1 MAEGS
6 VKAGEPGER
15 RQWIAAWIGVA
26 IVTVLAVWRLRDFPY
41 HLSWIAALRGMS
53 EVLPATLWAAVRVW
67 IFWAW
72 SAAVIAGLILRI
84 DPEID
89 LSDAILAGAGGV
101 WVLGYFLG
109 VLLGPIGLFNT
120 ASLWSLL
127 ALGTVWLWYHPPR
140 IRRAPLT
147 TGQKLAF
154 LAAGLLAVSMLPLQ
168 LASPVAPF
176 MDVLAVPSAAQRV
189 ITFGVY
195 LPFDNDPYGIWV
207 PAAQSLGLELFL
219 AMLGLGADLHV
230 GGAGALAQSQAML
243 PISVLMIFATWRLGK
258 TLFNDTAGGVAAL
271 LLFWTCLFRRAQG
284 VRGTVVDF
292 ALIGLGLALFLDP
305 SHRRTL
311 IALGAM
317 ILGAAVASY
326 SLNGGFAMIVASAG
340 VVFWMVEGGDYWLFV
355 AGVLC
360 LAGTS
365 LIAVPDIAISTG
377 RHLPYPALAVSVA
390 AGIGLI
396 FAVSARIP
404 HTSQIGE
411 RKALRILNVSVIAAF
426 IFAVLVRQ
434 SQERYSLF
442 HKVAEDLPVL
452 MLLCFAGLVAS
463 IAVSWRED
471 EAPIPYAGL
480 VAVALSLGLVGE
492 YVDMLAHTPQYQ
504 LSLLW
509 DVAIKLW
516 DYWCP
521 YFLLF
526 PAGFAV
532 ALAYDRWS
540 RPAVFFVLMTLLI
553 YPWYQIPDPVDFDSV
568 EHSITEHWAFNLHT
582 AAEGYWSGHA
592 DRRWTFGN
600 DELAVID
607 LLNKEIAA
615 GRITTKT
622 HILHIA
628 HDTSSWTLFQFS
640 IVTGIDDDP
649 MEVVH
654 DPGNLY
660 QVGSRVRGLSD
671 LPSALAARPPY
682 ILEQVPPPASLGDPP
697 DGYDSIL
704 ESGGI
709 RLYRRH
715 DITTTP
721 VHSSFI
727 YGRLLAIVAI
737 IGVILMIRRG
747 HPARD
752 DASVVRS
759 QDTSC

>member
-1 MAEGS
+1 M
-6 VKAGEPGER
+6 
-15 RQWIAAWIGVA
+15 
-26 IVTVLAVWRLRDFPY
+26 LRT
-41 HLSWIAALRGMS
+41 
-53 EVLPATLWAAVRVW
+53 TLWAAVRVW

-72 SAAVIAGLILRI
+72 SAALTAGLILRI

-89 LSDAILAGAGGV
+89 LSDALLSGAGGV

-140 IRRAPLT
+140 IRRASIT
-147 TGQKLAF
+147 TGQTFAL

-189 ITFGVY
+189 ITFGVF

-219 AMLGLGADLHV
+219 AMLGLGADLHA
-230 GGAGALAQSQAML
+230 GAGALAQSQAML
-243 PISVLMIFATWRLGK
+243 PISVLIIFATWRLGK

-284 VRGTVVDF
+284 VRGTAVDF

-311 IALGAM
+311 IALGAL

-340 VVFWMVEGGDYWLFV
+340 VVFWLVEGDHRMFM
-355 AGVLC
+355 AGVLS
-360 LAGTS
+360 LAGTT

-377 RHLPYPALAVSVA
+377 RHLPYLALVGSVA
-390 AGIGLI
+390 AGIALI
-396 FAVSARIP
+396 VVMSAWIPVTRRIGK
-404 HTSQIGE
+404 Q
-411 RKALRILNVSVIAAF
+411 KALRILNMSFIATF
-426 IFAVLVRQ
+426 IFAAVLRQ
-434 SQERYSLF
+434 WHERYSLF
-442 HKVAEDLPVL
+442 DKVAEDLPLL
-452 MLLCFAGLVAS
+452 MLLCCVGLVAA
-463 IAVSWRED
+463 IVISWRD
-471 EAPIPYAGL
+471 DDTPIPYAAL
-480 VAVALSLGLVGE
+480 VAVALSLGLIGE
-492 YVDMLAHTPQYQ
+492 YVDVLAHTPQYQ

-521 YFLLF
+521 YFILF

-553 YPWYQIPDPVDFDSV
+553 YPWHQRPDPVDFDSV
-568 EHSITEHWAFNLHT
+568 EHSIAEHWAFNLHT
-582 AAEGYWSGHA
+582 AAEGYWAGQP

-600 DELAVID
+600 DEFAVID
-607 LLNKEIAA
+607 QLNKEIAA
-615 GRITTKT
+615 GRITPKT

-649 MEVVH
+649 MEVAY

-671 LPSALAARPPY
+671 LPSVLLTRPPY
-682 ILEQVPPPASLGDPP
+682 ILEQVPPPASLGDSP
-697 DGYDSIL
+697 DGYELLL

-709 RLYRRH
+709 RLYRRLGL
-715 DITTTP
+715 TAAP
-721 VHSSFI
+721 VHSNLI

-737 IGVILMIRRG
+737 IGVILVIRRG
-747 HPARD
+747 LHTGGDPRA
-752 DASVVRS
+752 VRS
-759 QDTSC
+759 